1 VRITSR
7 SGTHVLNGRVYFY
20 FALFL
25 LAVALLTVAETV
37 RHAAVAP
44 AGKPAAAGDPADE
57 PHYTGS
63 IVIPTPGG
71 TVCRHLLFDN
81 VTGQI
86 REVDAGECRAAGSD
100 INSTEGRIGAI
111 RRSFAK

>member
-1 VRITSR
+1 MRFTSR
-7 SGTHVLNGRVYFY
+7 SGTHVLNGRVYF
-20 FALFL
+20 ALFL
-25 LAVALLTVAETV
+25 LAIALLTVAETV

-44 AGKPAAAGDPADE
+44 AGKPAVAAGDPADE

-63 IVIPTPGG
+63 IVIPTPGS